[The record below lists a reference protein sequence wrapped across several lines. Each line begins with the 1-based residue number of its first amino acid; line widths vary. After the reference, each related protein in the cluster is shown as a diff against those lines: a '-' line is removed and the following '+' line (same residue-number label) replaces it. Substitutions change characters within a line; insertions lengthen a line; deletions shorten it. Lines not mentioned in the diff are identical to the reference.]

1 MADAMT
7 FAGRRQRIMS
17 PMLAL
22 GVALVVLTALLPVIP
37 FANSYVLALV
47 VRILIFIAL
56 GQSWNVIA
64 GIGGQL
70 SLGHGIFFGIGAYAT
85 AIFFNT
91 FGITPWIGGWL
102 AVALTASVAFVIGLV
117 TFHLRGIYFA
127 LATVVI
133 SLAIEKLARFYVEL
147 TGGDSGLA
155 ILFRGDAPAVM
166 QWREPAP
173 FMWIS
178 LGVVVFYYL
187 LTRAVLAS
195 RFGLELQSV
204 RDDETA
210 AASSGVN
217 VHRTKMLGLLLSAA
231 MTSIAGTLYV
241 QFYLAIDP
249 HTAFSLFQ
257 AIQIQ
262 LPSLI
267 GGIGTAGGPIVGGIL
282 MIVSGEL
289 TNVFGT
295 RLDIA
300 GIDVLIYGMLLLV
313 VVLWAPKGLL
323 RSFARRDKGRAMQV

>member
-1 MADAMT
+1 MSEAMT
-7 FAGRRQRIMS
+7 FARPPRRSVS
-17 PMLAL
+17 PAL
-22 GVALVVLTALLPVIP
+22 TFGVAVVVSTALLPAMP

-47 VRILIFIAL
+47 VRILLFIAL
-56 GQSWNVIA
+56 GQSWNIIA

-85 AIFFNT
+85 AILFNSL
-91 FGITPWIGGWL
+91 GITPWLGVWL
-102 AVALTASVAFVIGLV
+102 AAALTAAVAFVIGLA

-133 SLAIEKLARFYVEL
+133 SLAIEKLARFYADL

-155 ILFRGDAPAVM
+155 ILFRGDAPEVM

-173 FMWIS
+173 FLWMS
-178 LGVVVFYYL
+178 LAVVVLYYV

-217 VHRTKMLGLLLSAA
+217 VYRTKMFGLLLSAA

-249 HTAFSLFQ
+249 HTAFGLFQ

-267 GGIGTAGGPIVGGIL
+267 GGIGTAGGPVVGGVL

-289 TNVFGT
+289 TNIFGSW
-295 RLDIA
+295 LDIT
-300 GIDVLIYGMLLLV
+300 GIDVLIYGLLLLV

-323 RSFARRDKGRAMQV
+323 RSFVRGGRARGAQA

>member
-1 MADAMT
+1 MTGAATLNAMRSH
-7 FAGRRQRIMS
+7 FSAPVIVVGAV
-17 PMLAL
+17 LAI
-22 GVALVVLTALLPVIP
+22 LTALLPLMP
-37 FANSYVLALV
+37 FADFYVLAVV

-56 GQSWNVIA
+56 GQSWNIIA

-70 SLGHGIFFGIGAYAT
+70 SLGHGIFFGLGAYGT
-85 AIFFNT
+85 ALLFNVY
-91 FGITPWIGGWL
+91 GITPWIGGWL
-102 AVALTASVAFVIGLV
+102 AAGVAAAVALLIGVV

-133 SLAIEKLARFYVEL
+133 SLAIEKLARFYVDL
-147 TGGDSGLA
+147 TNGDSGLA
-155 ILFRGDAPAVM
+155 ILYRGDAPAVM
-166 QWREPAP
+166 QWRDPAP
-173 FMWIS
+173 FLWIS
-178 LGVVVFYYL
+178 LGIVVSYYV
-187 LTRAVLAS
+187 LTRVILGS

-217 VHRTKMLGLLLSAA
+217 VYRTKMLGLLLSAA

-241 QFYLAIDP
+241 QYYLAIDP
-249 HTAFSLFQ
+249 HTAFGLFQ

-267 GGIGTAGGPIVGGIL
+267 GGIGTAGGPIVGGVL

-289 TNVFGT
+289 TNIFGAWLNVT
-295 RLDIA
+295 
-300 GIDVLIYGMLLLV
+300 GIDILIYGILLLV

-323 RSFARRDKGRAMQV
+323 QSVLPARKRSTRA